1 MVRKSNIMNKL
12 VVVNNTLDKLQKHL
26 SNLPQEIVRG
36 IWYKDIAPVVKCK
49 DGATL
54 SVQAS
59 ENHYSE
65 PRENFGPYTEVEVWC
80 VRGAEVTEFD
90 YSDSDPS
97 EYVPIGQV
105 VQFID
110 NHGGIA

>member
-1 MVRKSNIMNKL
+1 MNSL
-12 VVVNNTLDKLQKHL
+12 VVISSTLAKLQEHL
-26 SNLPQEIVRG
+26 SVAPQELHPG
-36 IWYKDIAPVVKCK
+36 IWHKDNAPVLKCK
-49 DGATL
+49 DGTTA
-54 SVQAS
+54 SIQAS
-59 ENHYSE
+59 QYHYST
-65 PRENFGPYTEVEVWC
+65 PREDFGPYTEVEVWN

-97 EYVPIGQV
+97 AYVPIEQV